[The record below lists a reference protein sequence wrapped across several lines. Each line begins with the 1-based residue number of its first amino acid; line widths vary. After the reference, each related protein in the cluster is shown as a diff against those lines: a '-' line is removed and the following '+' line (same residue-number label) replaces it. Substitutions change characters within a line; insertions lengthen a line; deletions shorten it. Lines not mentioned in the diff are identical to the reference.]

1 MKLIKLYKA
10 GGLYRITQEI
20 LNLFFDLNF
29 GVETRKRKI
38 YNSDEFFDYIP
49 SYKKTVT
56 NALLYLKTNYQLKY
70 YNFLDIGCGKG
81 KTLIL
86 ASKFSF
92 KQITGYEL
100 DKEIFSVLKKNIN
113 QNKLRNFKIYNKSI
127 KISEIEN
134 NSVIY
139 FYNPFNEQLST
150 KLFEE
155 ISINP
160 LLEDIIL
167 IYVNPIYSHALE
179 KAGWKLL
186 FSSNVSTQKTQIW
199 KL

>member
-10 GGLYRITQEI
+10 GGLYRIIQEI
-20 LNLFFDLNF
+20 LNLFFDLNS

-38 YNSDEFFDYIP
+38 YNSNEFFDYMP

-56 NALLYLKTNYQLKY
+56 NALLYLKKNYQLKH

-81 KTLIL
+81 KTMIL
-86 ASKFSF
+86 ASKYSF
-92 KQITGYEL
+92 KQITGYEI
-100 DKEIFSVLKKNIN
+100 DKDVFSVLKKNIN
-113 QNKLRNFKIYNKSI
+113 QKKFRNFKVYNKSI

-139 FYNPFNEQLST
+139 FYNPFNEELS
-150 KLFEE
+150 KRLFDE
-155 ISINP
+155 ISINT

-167 IYVNPIYSHALE
+167 IYVNPIYSFALE

-186 FSSNVSTQKTQIW
+186 SSSKVSTQKTEIW

>member
-10 GGLYRITQEI
+10 GGLYRIIQEI

-38 YNSDEFFDYIP
+38 YNSTEFFDYMP

-56 NALLYLKTNYQLKY
+56 NALLYLKKNYQLKH

-81 KTLIL
+81 KTMIL
-86 ASKFSF
+86 ASKYSF
-92 KQITGYEL
+92 KQITGYEI
-100 DKEIFSVLKKNIN
+100 DKDVFSVLKKNIN
-113 QNKLRNFKIYNKSI
+113 QKKFRNFKVYNKSI

-139 FYNPFNEQLST
+139 FYNPFNEELS
-150 KLFEE
+150 KRLFDE
-155 ISINP
+155 ISINT

-167 IYVNPIYSHALE
+167 IYVNPIYSFALE

-186 FSSNVSTQKTQIW
+186 SSSKVSTQKTEIW

>member
-10 GGLYRITQEI
+10 GGLYRIIQEI

-38 YNSDEFFDYIP
+38 YNSTEFFDYMP

-56 NALLYLKTNYQLKY
+56 NALLYLKKNYQLKH

-81 KTLIL
+81 KTMIL
-86 ASKFSF
+86 ASKYSF
-92 KQITGYEL
+92 KQITGYEI
-100 DKEIFSVLKKNIN
+100 DKDVFSVLKKNIN
-113 QNKLRNFKIYNKSI
+113 QKKFRNFKVYNKSI

-139 FYNPFNEQLST
+139 FYNPFNEELS
-150 KLFEE
+150 KRLFDE
-155 ISINP
+155 ISINT

-167 IYVNPIYSHALE
+167 IYVNPIYSFELE

-186 FSSNVSTQKTQIW
+186 SSSKVSTQKTEIW

>member
-10 GGLYRITQEI
+10 GGLYRIIQEI
-20 LNLFFDLNF
+20 LNLFFDLNS

-38 YNSDEFFDYIP
+38 YNSTEFFDYMP

-56 NALLYLKTNYQLKY
+56 NALLYLKKNYQLKH

-81 KTLIL
+81 KTMIL
-86 ASKFSF
+86 ASKYSF
-92 KQITGYEL
+92 KQITGYEINK
-100 DKEIFSVLKKNIN
+100 DVFSVLKKNIN
-113 QNKLRNFKIYNKSI
+113 QKKFRNFKVYNKSI

-139 FYNPFNEQLST
+139 FYNPFNEELS
-150 KLFEE
+150 KRLFDE
-155 ISINP
+155 ISINT

-167 IYVNPIYSHALE
+167 IYVNPIYSFALE

-186 FSSNVSTQKTQIW
+186 SSSKVSTQKTEIW